1 MSTSS
6 SSSLARPAPEG
17 NYPYDLG
24 TYSLPIATNSPEA
37 QIWFDRG
44 LNWSYAFH
52 HEEAER
58 CFRYALACDDTCA
71 MAYWGVAYAGGPNYN
86 KAWERFD
93 EDDLRRSLQKCH
105 LAVTKSQEYATTPLE
120 SALANA
126 LATRFPSN
134 REGDYKE
141 WNLRFAD
148 AMKDVHDEFN
158 SNLDVNAIY
167 ADSMMAL
174 APWELWDL
182 QTGKPREDSR
192 TLTIKS
198 VLEHSFTLPGA
209 FTHPGLLHFYIHLM
223 ELSPSPETALPAADR
238 LRGLVPDGG
247 HLNHMPGHLDLLIG
261 DYRRAISSNLDA
273 IRGDEKYMRTT
284 CDNDF
289 YTFYRLHDYTF
300 PIYAG
305 MFNGQ
310 YKVAIETVERME
322 ESLTDEFLRTP
333 SPPMIDWME
342 GFKSFRVHVYVRF
355 GKWKEILDLPF
366 PSDRAFYAVTTTMLH
381 YARGLAYS
389 VLGDVDS
396 ALHEQALFRES
407 VPTIPSSRF
416 EFPNTW
422 QDILA
427 IADAMLT
434 GEIEYRRG
442 NYNLAFDK
450 LRESI
455 KLSDN
460 LIYAEP
466 WGWLQPPR
474 HAYAALQLEQGNV
487 EAAAKTYAED
497 LGFDDALPRAVRH
510 PNNVW
515 ALHGYHEC
523 LVKLGRT
530 SEAKIIAPQLTLAL
544 AIADVSIE
552 SSCFCRRTK
561 PAGNATLCCAT

>member
-1 MSTSS
+1 MQVSHIAELPLDDLYTMSTSS
-6 SSSLARPAPEG
+6 SSSLARPASDG
-17 NYPYDLG
+17 DYPYDLG
-24 TYSLPIATNSPEA
+24 SYSLPIETNSPEA

-105 LAVTKSQEYATTPLE
+105 LAVTKAQEYAIAPLE

-174 APWELWDL
+174 APWKLWDL

-209 FTHPGLLHFYIHLM
+209 TTHPGLLHFYIHLM
-223 ELSPSPETALPAADR
+223 ELSPIPETALPAADR

-322 ESLTDEFLRTP
+322 ESLSDEFLRTP

-355 GKWKEILDLPF
+355 GKWK
-366 PSDRAFYAVTTTMLH
+366 ST
-381 YARGLAYS
+381 
-389 VLGDVDS
+389 
-396 ALHEQALFRES
+396 
-407 VPTIPSSRF
+407 
-416 EFPNTW
+416 
-422 QDILA
+422 
-427 IADAMLT
+427 
-434 GEIEYRRG
+434 
-442 NYNLAFDK
+442 
-450 LRESI
+450 LR
-455 KLSDN
+455 
-460 LIYAEP
+460 
-466 WGWLQPPR
+466 
-474 HAYAALQLEQGNV
+474 
-487 EAAAKTYAED
+487 
-497 LGFDDALPRAVRH
+497 
-510 PNNVW
+510 
-515 ALHGYHEC
+515 
-523 LVKLGRT
+523 
-530 SEAKIIAPQLTLAL
+530 
-544 AIADVSIE
+544 
-552 SSCFCRRTK
+552 
-561 PAGNATLCCAT
+561 